1 MRAFSA
7 LRPLTVAS
15 RPAAAA
21 AEDDYPDDFDDD
33 GADGGAAEVPPAL
46 PEPSDALELAQLC
59 DHLEALVAFI
69 LRVRVR
75 VCVCARARAG
85 VCVRA
90 MCGGCACP
98 GVSRCGPP
106 LRARV
111 LGSPEVAS
119 VGRIGSVTEPRMVHS
134 AAASGC
140 SLMSH

>member
-1 MRAFSA
+1 MALLRAFSA

-75 VCVCARARAG
+75 A
-85 VCVRA
+85 VR
-90 MCGGCACP
+90 GGCACA

-111 LGSPEVAS
+111 LVSPEVAS
-119 VGRIGSVTEPRMVHS
+119 VGRSGSVTEPRMVHS